1 MRSLMYSYEK
11 YISPNQ
17 IVIYLEKSGWNK
29 IKEAEGISAW
39 IYSKEDKKMGIFVPL
54 IDDFVDYRERILEVL
69 DTLEEIERRS
79 KYEIIQDIVNRS
91 KIEREH

>member
-1 MRSLMYSYEK
+1 MRNLMSSNEN
-11 YISPNQ
+11 YISPNK

-39 IYSKEDKKMGIFVPL
+39 VYNRENKKVGIFVPVM
-54 IDDFVDYRERILEVL
+54 DDFVDYRERILEVL

-79 KYEIIQDIVNRS
+79 KYEIIKDIVNVSTSFR
-91 KIEREH
+91 